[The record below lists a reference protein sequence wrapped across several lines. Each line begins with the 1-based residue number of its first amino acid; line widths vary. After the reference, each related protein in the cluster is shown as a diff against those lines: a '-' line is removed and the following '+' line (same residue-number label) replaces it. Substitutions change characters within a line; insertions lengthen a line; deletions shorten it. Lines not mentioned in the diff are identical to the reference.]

1 MSDECKAL
9 RNASARLVVT
19 VREMLAPVS
28 TTPSPQR
35 VKLDSALE
43 AVERAK
49 VEWDRAQALDRLQQL
64 GQEADHG
71 EDQ

>member
-28 TTPSPQR
+28 TRPSPQR
-35 VKLDSALE
+35 LKLDNALE

-49 VEWDRAQALDRLQQL
+49 VEWDRAQADAVR
-64 GQEADHG
+64 EAKK
-71 EDQ
+71 ED